1 MTTTEKTSVT
11 IEATI
16 NAPIEKVWACW
27 TAPQH
32 IVNWCSASQ
41 DWHVPKAENDVRP
54 GGKFLTRMEAK
65 DGSMGFDFGGEYDA
79 VIENELIQYTMG
91 DSRRVKVVFT
101 GDGHQTK
108 LIETFDAESEN
119 PVEMQRAGWQAILD
133 NFKKYTETI

>member
-16 NAPIEKVWACW
+16 NAPVEKVWACW

-65 DGSMGFDFGGEYDA
+65 DGSMGFDFGGVYDD

-101 GDGHQTK
+101 GNGHQTK

-119 PVEMQRAGWQAILD
+119 PVEMQRAGWQSILD